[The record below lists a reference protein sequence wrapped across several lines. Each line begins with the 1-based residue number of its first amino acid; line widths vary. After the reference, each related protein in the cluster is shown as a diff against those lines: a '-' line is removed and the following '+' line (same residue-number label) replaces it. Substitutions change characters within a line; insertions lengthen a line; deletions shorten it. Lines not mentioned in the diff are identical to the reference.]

1 MRRLEE
7 RVAIVTGAANGIGR
21 AIAERLAR
29 EGAAVVVAD
38 VATEGAQVVRAIE
51 RAGGNA
57 TFVSTDVTRDDDLR
71 RMVDAAVVQFGRL
84 DALVNN
90 AGIGRYVPFAE
101 LTPEIWDRVHAVNLR
116 AVYRSCQLAL
126 PALVS
131 RRGVIVNVA
140 SQSGLVGQP
149 MNEAYCA
156 SKGGVV
162 LLTRSLA
169 RELGPQGV
177 RVNCVCPGGVETA
190 LLQGFLDVVGAT
202 PGQVAQQVPL
212 RRLAEPSEVAAAV
225 AFLASD
231 DASYVT
237 GAALPVDGGAT
248 A

>member
-1 MRRLEE
+1 MRRLEG
-7 RVAIVTGAANGIGR
+7 RVAVVTGAANGIGR
-21 AIAERLAR
+21 AIAERLGD
-29 EGAAVVVAD
+29 EGAAVLIAD
-38 VATEGAQVVRAIE
+38 VDEAGGDVVKAIE
-51 RAGGNA
+51 RAGGRA
-57 TFVSTDVTRDDDLR
+57 AFVTTDVTRDDHIR
-71 RMVDAAVVQFGRL
+71 GMVDGALARFGRL
-84 DALVNN
+84 DILVNN
-90 AGIGRYVPFAE
+90 AGVGTYVPFAE
-101 LTPEIWDRVHAVNLR
+101 LSPDMWDRIHAVNVR
-116 AVYRSCQLAL
+116 AVYRCCQFAL

-131 RRGVIVNVA
+131 RRGAILNVA

-169 RELGPQGV
+169 RELGPRGV

-190 LLQGFLDVVGAT
+190 MLQGFLDVVGAT
-202 PGQVAQQVPL
+202 TTQLSQQVPL
-212 RRLAEPSEVAAAV
+212 RRMAAPAEVAAVV
-225 AFLASD
+225 AFLVSD